1 MAESAAKPLDK
12 DLKSGAQIQETKLD
26 ALAVKDTSEKSPTKL
41 EGNINS
47 TRRLI
52 AYSDLTLSVRN
63 ATVDKTELI
72 YLVETSVLYTADP
85 GKVINTNNNNAE
97 NTINY
102 F

>member
-1 MAESAAKPLDK
+1 MNTGD
-12 DLKSGAQIQETKLD
+12 QIQETELD
-26 ALAVKDTSEKSPTKL
+26 ALAVNVATEKSPTKL

-72 YLVETSVLYTADP
+72 YLVETSVLYTTDP
-85 GKVINTNNNNAE
+85 GKDINTNNNNAE

>member
-1 MAESAAKPLDK
+1 M
-12 DLKSGAQIQETKLD
+12 KSGAQIQETKLD
-26 ALAVKDTSEKSPTKL
+26 AFAVENTSEKSPSKL

-85 GKVINTNNNNAE
+85 GKDINTNNNNAE